1 MSKTRMGKRVASLL
15 LSLVMMLSLL
25 PTTVYATG
33 GTGETS
39 DVIVEETNTSDDNTV
54 GGTTG
59 NPELTG
65 EDEGGGAAN
74 VSEGETATVATI
86 GSATYESLDEAITAV
101 ADGQTIVV
109 NAGEYTL
116 NGSLNYTGKA
126 FTIAAADGADV
137 SFDMSAAVALHG
149 AKITFNNVT
158 FDYKTNGN
166 YIGLQHTD
174 TLVYNN
180 CTINGMVFLYAVNET
195 FNGCTFNQTSAGA
208 YNVWTYGAQNVAFNG
223 CTFNCVGRCVLVY
236 NEGANHKTDL
246 TVTKTSF
253 NASAPVTGK
262 AAIEIDTSL
271 MAGGATITVDEQT
284 TAAGFDN
291 GSNSG
296 NSLWNDKMQTA
307 DTNKNTTVTVAGETV
322 FEPKATASAV
332 ATTKDGREY
341 ATLTEAL
348 AAVTESNPLTSVTE
362 EAWPAATPVYYNG
375 SFYATIGEL
384 LYDAQQ
390 KTGAITPENAPDT
403 AVIYCRPGTTIP
415 TGKASH
421 PSFVTSTTIYGNGA
435 TLSGVTEW
443 DVENYYTLTKD
454 ITINLY
460 SLNGGASVWG
470 TRRSD
475 YAVTVNM
482 VDCKDAH
489 EVLFNYG
496 SGNGRVDVTVK
507 DSTFLKSGGAAHGW
521 PVSINCLGSLL
532 VDGCTFDG
540 VTTGVVVNV
549 KQPSENGKMAVTVK
563 NSTFNNV
570 TGQDSNKGALRVT
583 GQQACDI
590 DLTIEN
596 VAFTGTHA
604 DPEDIT
610 IGNVKS
616 EENLGKVSY
625 NISGTDASMTTHKA
639 GATEAAKET
648 LVSGTT
654 YTGTNAATAAGDGTE
669 ANPYTLEQ
677 LGTMTRQAYIEAQN
691 RLNGIMY
698 VTVGNYAYDTNGVL
712 GNGVRDDTTGQIP
725 DHSKLNAYGENGYL
739 GEKNDGANGK
749 SVVFVG
755 GSITSGV
762 TGYTSIDKI
771 GTSLLLA
778 LPAYTN
784 VTFKGITFNNVMS
797 FNYQLY
803 TSPWSQLGELK
814 FDGCTF
820 NGIIVGAIAAQTL
833 TFNKC
838 VFENYTNTTD
848 ANSSNP
854 TWIRP
859 AYGNWTQGDNEGQGS
874 DFKSLT
880 TINFTDNKVTST
892 RPVKFEYI
900 SQWNITSTVTATG
913 NSFDISRQAGDTTI
927 KNVGLYLGAHTD
939 ANAFNLVAENNTKSA
954 NTAALYTIPEGKTS
968 LPLGSTV
975 KNLAGEPVELTD
987 ALKWKAGDAE
997 TDKIVLE
1004 TVEAVASVGSK
1015 QYGSLQAA
1023 IDAASRNATVT
1034 MLADT
1039 KENVTISKALTLDL
1053 NGFTLNGGTEKGKPA
1068 LTITA
1073 RIVTIKDSSE
1083 AQTGTIMRED
1093 TAENSGVSSHYVIDI
1108 QGNGWVIFKSGT
1120 VKNGSGAGGTKGA
1133 SLVRVG
1139 DDSVK
1144 NYPGLV
1150 INGGTFTQDNFIVIK
1165 VDRGHLTLNGG
1176 TLNSANTYAVE
1187 NWFNATI
1194 KGGTVNGAVS
1204 SWTYSAGSNS
1214 TLTISGGT
1222 VNGDVTSVN
1231 YGDADKVAKVEI
1243 TDGTVNGQLDT
1254 RSYDPNTGELTSIDD
1269 AAKAT
1274 IKVSGGTFS
1283 SAVPAEYCAAGFI
1296 PTANA
1301 DGTYGVQQQQ
1311 QVLAKIGDTAYYTMD
1326 AAFHAVQAGETIV
1339 MQRDYTTGA
1348 EQYSGNKSFAIDL
1361 NGKTWTYT
1369 GTNTNHAAFE
1379 INYPDVTLT
1388 VKNGTVASN
1397 SMVGLIPSAMG
1408 VGGTITYDNAGLVFE
1423 GVTMTAKGHSGIE
1436 TNGNNTNDAVTLKNS
1451 TLNVPDGFGIY
1462 FPSSGT
1468 LTIDNSTINA
1478 KTMGVQVCAGSLSIN
1493 AGSAITVTGDAVP
1506 KTENDGAIQ
1515 DGAAISIVNRTG
1527 YKGLGDVTVTGGKF
1541 TAKAGNK
1548 AIKAYDWANNTE
1560 TEFTAAEKVAVSGGT
1575 FSSAV
1580 PEGLCATG
1588 YIPVA
1593 NGDGTYGVEL
1603 SNYVVVGGIKG
1614 FENTKFASFADAYDA
1629 IKPVLETICEKDALG
1644 QGTPANAAA
1653 FDAVFTDVKDGRAT
1667 LTYTITGNV
1676 TYDET
1681 GYANLLTMGRRSSHY
1696 LTNERHLINFK
1707 FVGAEADR
1715 GATLTVNS
1723 NITLPYEWWGEKI
1736 TTAISFENLTITGS
1750 ASNGLYTYQHYFEGI
1765 DFKVN
1770 NCTLKGIKIY
1780 NCANVGG
1787 SYTITNSTLDGTGAP
1802 AGAYAIH
1809 LQGNETAPLNIT
1821 ISGNQI
1827 SGYDRGINID
1837 QNTAVATISGN
1848 TIGINDVNRSCI
1860 QLTRLASTEVKD
1872 NTLNL
1877 NGGNAFT
1884 LHKNLAAGSKINI
1897 AGNTVDGNG
1906 YLIYDD
1912 TKNAIDLTY
1921 TNNTITGNVDTTK
1934 GVYDGKTHALT
1945 DGVDVVINGVKAA
1958 QIGDVKYETLQAA
1971 IDAANNGETVTLLAD
1986 ATEDVTI
1993 DKNITL
1999 DLGGKTLT
2007 NTGAGKATVTI
2018 AKGATATVQNGSII
2032 GGTSYYNIQNNG
2044 IATFTGV
2051 TATAG
2056 NTGSSMI
2063 DNWGTLT
2070 IESGTYEGGL
2080 NVVKSE
2086 EGSTLTIN
2094 GGKFTRDWAPKYGVT
2109 GTILVYGTTTIK
2121 DGTFI
2126 DKSTSNNARVVVT
2139 GVVEGYTSITYVK
2152 GGSFTRT
2159 GSGNIFHGLGKATSD
2174 NFEVSGGTFNKSI
2187 SDGYCADGFIPTKNA
2202 DGTYGVKE
2210 GKYVAQVGKYNKYE
2224 SLAEAISHSSR
2235 STIKLLA
2242 NVTENV
2248 TIPAGKT
2255 ITLDL
2260 NGFTL
2265 NGGTGTANA
2274 ALYNLGTITIRD
2286 SSAAQTG
2293 TIKRD
2298 DAGIEGE
2305 TSYYVIRNQGTMTIE
2320 SGIVI
2325 NNSGYRKVNSTGS
2338 MVGSSLICNG
2348 DCDEGGTLTIK
2359 GGTFTQNNFIAI
2371 KNGVLG
2377 VLKVTGG
2384 TITSNHSAIQNWFEA
2399 DITGGKITG
2408 QLWTDAWEEGKS
2420 VGKTTIGGDAT
2431 FAGEIVMD
2439 ITGSVAP
2446 TLAINGGNLNVT
2458 RWRITNA
2465 AANAGAKPAVSG
2477 GTFSSAVKEEYCATG
2492 YIPKDNGDGTYGVKE
2507 GVYVAKVD
2515 NVKYETLQAAIN
2527 AAKGNST
2534 VRLLANVT
2542 LTETAVFPAGKTVH
2556 LNLVG
2561 HNITATGTA
2570 LRINGTT
2577 DIQSTGGV
2585 GTIESTGNVAVA
2597 VGNNA
2602 SLTVYSG
2609 TLKGREG
2616 AVITGTST
2624 GAKIEIKKNATLI
2637 ATDNAVIAGNG
2648 SQRDGKPNTILV
2660 RGGTFIG
2667 GIVTDGYIACG
2678 IYAPWNDNVTVSG
2691 GTFNITNGAG
2701 IVARAGTV
2709 KVTGGTFNCTGTAEG
2724 YVGDS
2729 KNKVP
2734 CAALVFDKAAK
2745 YPALTESSQILVSG
2759 GSFSTD
2765 PAVNGATLADGYVAT
2780 QTDGMYKVAK
2790 ADPTA
2795 EINGVKYDTLQAAIN
2810 AAQATKGGATIT
2822 LLKNINTE
2830 SYYMVDGDNPVT
2842 IDLAGYN
2849 ITGSGISGLF
2859 YVTAKG
2865 DLTIKG
2871 KGTVTAV
2878 EDNGAA
2884 MAVWVRS
2891 PIAKVTLEGG
2901 TYTQQITNTA
2911 DPHFDLIYV
2920 ERGNV
2925 YVKGGT
2931 YKGATPDWTLNCY
2944 DEHYQSKEANI
2955 EVTGGTFVGFDP
2967 ANNKAEGEN
2976 TNFVPAGYVSTK
2988 GADGNYTVEEYKPVE
3003 VWTGY
3008 SGAKVASYA
3017 TVAEAAEKL
3026 DGNKWI
3032 VIGKDY
3038 TLTEDFTIGG
3048 ENLDNLYLDV
3058 AEGATL
3064 TVAEGVTLTVAAN
3077 AKRLGVRDGATLVN
3091 KGTIV
3096 VCGSSTSNGF
3106 AMLYG
3111 TFTGNELTVP
3121 EGCFLDNNGKN
3132 FFATA
3137 NENAV
3142 YEITFGDGTVKKTA
3156 DSTNIKGGNVKQIK
3170 LLKDVTNGG
3179 WTLDSSSVGAEVV
3192 LDLNGHTISYN
3203 GANRYYATLNVY
3215 TKVTI
3220 KNGTVKYEGSKRG
3233 AIDLVGQGDLTI
3245 ERDVTIDGGDGFAI
3259 FTSGTSKL
3267 TVNGKVTANGNYA
3280 IAGNGSKDAGGYIDS
3295 CDIIVNG
3302 GAVISAS
3309 KGIAIYHPE
3318 KGTVT
3323 INGGTITGHTGIEM
3337 CAGQLVVNGGS
3348 ITSNG
3353 DNMDATGSQNAIL
3366 DGAAISIINRNYP
3379 GGVPTAVIKGGTF
3392 AANGKD
3398 AQTVK
3403 AYDYTGDKVAEWTAA
3418 GDNVNISGGTFSS
3431 IPTNMGVLCADGYK
3445 TVYDAY
3451 ADMYNVVKQ
3460 DAKITVGKRLSIGN
3474 DLTITYLVSMTDCT
3488 NPWVKFQFYND
3499 DIKGYT
3505 TVEVKNYGTDT
3516 VTGPDGKPM
3525 DVFTFD
3531 FTGINPQRMTD
3542 TLKATVYA
3550 KDANGNVV
3558 EYQVDDYSVAQYCS
3572 NKLAK
3577 LGQNDPLRKL
3587 IGNLVAYGAA
3597 AQVYQNYRT
3606 DNLVSTV
3613 VSGAV
3618 STDYTDRLSSVTQY
3632 TEKVLGTAGVN
3643 IKGKTLVL
3651 SNTFAVRVYFT
3662 VNKGVDI
3669 ANVSFNVTANGKTDT
3684 VNSFEKD
3691 EKLGYYYFDYANL
3704 NATQLDSE
3712 VKFESFVNETGVGDM
3727 VTYSVNTYL
3736 AKKMPNYDKSS
3747 NAYKLMAELFNYG
3760 CACTEYASK

>member
-33 GTGETS
+33 DTGETENA
-39 DVIVEETNTSDDNTV
+39 IAEANTSDDNTV

-65 EDEGGGAAN
+65 EDEGGGAN
-74 VSEGETATVATI
+74 VSEGKTATVATI

-101 ADGQTIVV
+101 ADGETIVV

-166 YIGLQHTD
+166 YIGLQHAD
-174 TLVYNN
+174 TLVYDN
-180 CTINGMVFLYAVNET
+180 CTINGVVFLYAVNET
-195 FNGCTFNQTSAGA
+195 FNSCKFYQDSADA

-223 CTFNCVGRCVLVY
+223 CTFNCVGKAVLVY
-236 NEGANHKTDL
+236 NEGAVDKTDL
-246 TVTKTSF
+246 TVENTEF
-253 NASAPVTGK
+253 NASAPVAGK

-271 MAGGATITVDEQT
+271 MAGGATITVDDKT
-284 TAAGFDN
+284 TATGFAAG
-291 GSNSG
+291 SKSG
-296 NSLWNDKMQTA
+296 NSLWNDKKQTA
-307 DTNKNTTVTVAGETV
+307 DTNKNTTVTVAGEKV

-390 KTGAITPENAPDT
+390 NTGAITPENALDT

-496 SGNGRVDVTVK
+496 SGNGKVIVTVK
-507 DSTFLKSGGAAHGW
+507 DSTFFKSGGAAHGW

-549 KQPSENGKMAVTVK
+549 KQPSENGKMDVTVK

-654 YTGTNAATAAGDGTE
+654 YTGTNAATAVGDGTE
-669 ANPYTLEQ
+669 AKPYTLAQ
-677 LGTMTRQAYIEAQN
+677 LGAMTRKEYIEAQN

-698 VTVGNYAYDTNGVL
+698 VTVGNYAYDINGVL

-762 TGYTSIDKI
+762 TGYTSIDHI

-784 VTFKGITFNNVMS
+784 VTFKDTTFNNVMS

-833 TFNKC
+833 TFNGC
-838 VFENYTNTTD
+838 VFENYTNTT
-848 ANSSNP
+848 APNSSNP

-859 AYGNWTQGDNEGQGS
+859 AYGNWAQGDNEGQGS

-880 TINFTDNKVTST
+880 TINFTGNTVTST

-900 SQWNITSTVTATG
+900 SQWDITSTVTATG
-913 NSFDISRQAGDTTI
+913 NYFDISKQAGDTAI

-939 ANAFNLVAENNTKSA
+939 ANAFKLVAEKNTKSE

-975 KNLAGEPVELTD
+975 TDTKGNEVELAD
-987 ALKWKAGDAE
+987 ALKWKAGDAA
-997 TDKIVLE
+997 TDKIVLKSVPLDTSIDLDTFIKAVVDAGYTYDGE
-1004 TVEAVASVGSK
+1004 GVTVKWSPVSGCYDTRDGHKCTVENAKATGNTPKRVNNGLTQFQLFEGENVNVTVKNVKFVYEPADFTICANSGWKGSFTAEQAPAGQLYFMTTGDVNFEGCTFDKVVLTSFNTTGTTTVKDCQFANVYNNYAIKDIRGANISVTGTTITNCGGGIMVSSTDKVEKVTIWKNTFTNVDVAGTAAEGKVGTRALIQIASSGDYSGTSFNLTTNTATGCGPVLRQLNQTVVDSGK
-1015 QYGSLQAA
+1015 IDTVKSDVDSLVKSGTTGLGTTDSLLEQPVPAGYVE
-1023 IDAASRNATVT
+1023 D
-1034 MLADT
+1034 
-1039 KENVTISKALTLDL
+1039 EQGNVTISNEAGLFWFAKQANAGNNFAGKTVTLANDIALTKAWTPIGIYTDSKTHFKGTFDGQNHTVSGVEVTGDRTKGVGFFGKVYTGTIKNLTVEGTITTTNCDYVGGIVGHGYATISNCTFKGSVGSTNTMQVGGIAGSGGFTIINCSVYGNVTAECWAGGIVGNCQDGGAYTNCYVKGVISAERSYWGGGAAGITPVPLYPSQVISSCYSNTVVKVAGKEVNCPIIAAYNNPLDYNGYTGDLKIYDNSWNKQKNSNDNYPIYAEKDGVGGVLVEGKDVSRDNNLVMLEDDLQYVTDLSKVRIMAGSAVTQAQVDALAAASIGTAKYITLAAAIAAANNGETVKLLKDVTENVEIAKEKNLTLDL
-1053 NGFTLNGGTEKGKPA
+1053 NGKTLSGGTGTAKAA
-1068 LTITA
+1068 LYNLGTITI
-1073 RIVTIKDSSE
+1073 RDTSE
-1083 AQTGTIMRED
+1083 AKTGTIKRDDNGTVGETSYYVIRNWGTMTIESGIVIN
-1093 TAENSGVSSHYVIDI
+1093 NSGYKKT
-1108 QGNGWVIFKSGT
+1108 NP
-1120 VKNGSGAGGTKGA
+1120 NGSMDGSSLICNGDCDGG
-1133 SLVRVG
+1133 S
-1139 DDSVK
+1139 
-1144 NYPGLV
+1144 
-1150 INGGTFTQDNFIVIK
+1150 
-1165 VDRGHLTLNGG
+1165 TL
-1176 TLNSANTYAVE
+1176 
-1187 NWFNATI
+1187 TI
-1194 KGGTVNGAVS
+1194 KGGTFRQDNFIAIKNGALGVLHV
-1204 SWTYSAGSNS
+1204 T
-1214 TLTISGGT
+1214 GGT
-1222 VNGDVTSVN
+1222 ITSNHSAIQNWFKADITGGEIKGQLWTDAYKADESVGETKIG
-1231 YGDADKVAKVEI
+1231 GDAKF
-1243 TDGTVNGQLDT
+1243 
-1254 RSYDPNTGELTSIDD
+1254 TGEIVMDITGSVAPTLAINGGNLNVTNWRITNA
-1269 AAKAT
+1269 AAKAGA
-1274 IKVSGGTFS
+1274 KPAVSGGTFT

-1301 DGTYGVQQQQ
+1301 DGTYGV
-1311 QVLAKIGDTAYYTMD
+1311 
-1326 AAFHAVQAGETIV
+1326 E
-1339 MQRDYTTGA
+1339 
-1348 EQYSGNKSFAIDL
+1348 
-1361 NGKTWTYT
+1361 
-1369 GTNTNHAAFE
+1369 
-1379 INYPDVTLT
+1379 
-1388 VKNGTVASN
+1388 
-1397 SMVGLIPSAMG
+1397 
-1408 VGGTITYDNAGLVFE
+1408 
-1423 GVTMTAKGHSGIE
+1423 
-1436 TNGNNTNDAVTLKNS
+1436 
-1451 TLNVPDGFGIY
+1451 
-1462 FPSSGT
+1462 
-1468 LTIDNSTINA
+1468 
-1478 KTMGVQVCAGSLSIN
+1478 
-1493 AGSAITVTGDAVP
+1493 
-1506 KTENDGAIQ
+1506 
-1515 DGAAISIVNRTG
+1515 
-1527 YKGLGDVTVTGGKF
+1527 LG
-1541 TAKAGNK
+1541 
-1548 AIKAYDWANNTE
+1548 
-1560 TEFTAAEKVAVSGGT
+1560 
-1575 FSSAV
+1575 
-1580 PEGLCATG
+1580 
-1588 YIPVA
+1588 
-1593 NGDGTYGVEL
+1593 
-1603 SNYVVVGGIKG
+1603 NYVVVGGIKG

-1629 IKPVLETICEKDALG
+1629 IKPVLETICANDALG

-1707 FVGAEADR
+1707 FVGAEAER

-1750 ASNGLYTYQHYFEGI
+1750 ASNGLYTYQPYFEGI
-1765 DFKVN
+1765 DFRVN

-1934 GVYDGKTHALT
+1934 GVYGGNTYALT

-1958 QIGDVKYETLQAA
+1958 KIGDVKYETLQAA
-1971 IDAANNGETVTLLAD
+1971 IDAVKANETIYVLGNIDLGTDELSTYD
-1986 ATEDVTI
+1986 VKTTVKNVTI
-1993 DKNITL
+1993 D
-1999 DLGGKTLT
+1999 LGGYTVT
-2007 NTGAGKATVTI
+2007 SAGKYTVYLKVNGWTI
-2018 AKGATATVQNGSII
+2018 QNGTIQNTNASTTYGTLYVGGSSNSTTLKNLTVESKTNGVQFAIASSKNGIKASITVEDGTKISGNYGVYMKGQPKPYGSTRDGQEILNVNGGEITGTTAAIAVFGAAKGNTKA
-2032 GGTSYYNIQNNG
+2032 
-2044 IATFTGV
+2044 GV
-2051 TATAG
+2051 IV
-2056 NTGSSMI
+2056 N
-2063 DNWGTLT
+2063 
-2070 IESGTYEGGL
+2070 
-2080 NVVKSE
+2080 
-2086 EGSTLTIN
+2086 IN
-2094 GGKFTRDWAPKYGVT
+2094 GGKVYSDSYAIAGNGSSVLENTTINISGGKVFSNKDTAIYHPQAGTVTISGGEVYGVT
-2109 GTILVYGTTTIK
+2109 G
-2121 DGTFI
+2121 
-2126 DKSTSNNARVVVT
+2126 
-2139 GVVEGYTSITYVK
+2139 GVQM
-2152 GGSFTRT
+2152 
-2159 GSGNIFHGLGKATSD
+2159 
-2174 NFEVSGGTFNKSI
+2174 
-2187 SDGYCADGFIPTKNA
+2187 CAG
-2202 DGTYGVKE
+2202 
-2210 GKYVAQVGKYNKYE
+2210 
-2224 SLAEAISHSSR
+2224 
-2235 STIKLLA
+2235 
-2242 NVTENV
+2242 
-2248 TIPAGKT
+2248 
-2255 ITLDL
+2255 
-2260 NGFTL
+2260 TL
-2265 NGGTGTANA
+2265 N
-2274 ALYNLGTITIRD
+2274 
-2286 SSAAQTG
+2286 
-2293 TIKRD
+2293 
-2298 DAGIEGE
+2298 
-2305 TSYYVIRNQGTMTIE
+2305 
-2320 SGIVI
+2320 
-2325 NNSGYRKVNSTGS
+2325 
-2338 MVGSSLICNG
+2338 
-2348 DCDEGGTLTIK
+2348 
-2359 GGTFTQNNFIAI
+2359 
-2371 KNGVLG
+2371 
-2377 VLKVTGG
+2377 VTGG
-2384 TITSNHSAIQNWFEA
+2384 TISA
-2399 DITGGKITG
+2399 TGNG
-2408 QLWTDAWEEGKS
+2408 DVS
-2420 VGKTTIGGDAT
+2420 GKTGDGSIPDGAAVSIVNRAYP
-2431 FAGEIVMD
+2431 AG
-2439 ITGSVAP
+2439 AP
-2446 TLAINGGNLNVT
+2446 TMTISGGTFTSAAGVGAVQAYGWKNNSQQT
-2458 RWRITNA
+2458 WDKPNA
-2465 AANAGAKPAVSG
+2465 AVSG

-2527 AAKGNST
+2527 AAKGGST
-2534 VRLLANVT
+2534 VRLLADVT
-2542 LTETAVFPAGKTVH
+2542 LTETAVFPAGKKVD
-2556 LNLVG
+2556 LNLMG

-2577 DIQSTGGV
+2577 DIQSTGGN

-2602 SLTVYSG
+2602 KVTVYSG

-2616 AVITGTST
+2616 AVITGKST
-2624 GAKIEIKKNATLI
+2624 GATIEIRYNATLI

-2660 RGGTFIG
+2660 KGSTFIG
-2667 GIVTDGYIACG
+2667 GIVTKGYIACG

-2830 SYYMVDGDNPVT
+2830 FYYMVNGDNPVT
-2842 IDLAGYN
+2842 IDLASHN

-2871 KGTVTAV
+2871 EGTVTAV

-2884 MAVWVRS
+2884 MVVWVRS

-2976 TNFVPAGYVSTK
+2976 TNFVAAGYVSNMNE
-2988 GADGNYTVEEYKPVE
+2988 DGSYTV
-3003 VWTGY
+3003 
-3008 SGAKVASYA
+3008 
-3017 TVAEAAEKL
+3017 
-3026 DGNKWI
+3026 
-3032 VIGKDY
+3032 
-3038 TLTEDFTIGG
+3038 
-3048 ENLDNLYLDV
+3048 
-3058 AEGATL
+3058 
-3064 TVAEGVTLTVAAN
+3064 
-3077 AKRLGVRDGATLVN
+3077 
-3091 KGTIV
+3091 
-3096 VCGSSTSNGF
+3096 
-3106 AMLYG
+3106 
-3111 TFTGNELTVP
+3111 VP
-3121 EGCFLDNNGKN
+3121 E
-3132 FFATA
+3132 
-3137 NENAV
+3137 
-3142 YEITFGDGTVKKTA
+3142 
-3156 DSTNIKGGNVKQIK
+3156 
-3170 LLKDVTNGG
+3170 
-3179 WTLDSSSVGAEVV
+3179 
-3192 LDLNGHTISYN
+3192 
-3203 GANRYYATLNVY
+3203 
-3215 TKVTI
+3215 
-3220 KNGTVKYEGSKRG
+3220 
-3233 AIDLVGQGDLTI
+3233 
-3245 ERDVTIDGGDGFAI
+3245 
-3259 FTSGTSKL
+3259 
-3267 TVNGKVTANGNYA
+3267 
-3280 IAGNGSKDAGGYIDS
+3280 
-3295 CDIIVNG
+3295 
-3302 GAVISAS
+3302 
-3309 KGIAIYHPE
+3309 
-3318 KGTVT
+3318 
-3323 INGGTITGHTGIEM
+3323 
-3337 CAGQLVVNGGS
+3337 
-3348 ITSNG
+3348 
-3353 DNMDATGSQNAIL
+3353 
-3366 DGAAISIINRNYP
+3366 
-3379 GGVPTAVIKGGTF
+3379 
-3392 AANGKD
+3392 
-3398 AQTVK
+3398 
-3403 AYDYTGDKVAEWTAA
+3403 
-3418 GDNVNISGGTFSS
+3418 
-3431 IPTNMGVLCADGYK
+3431 
-3445 TVYDAY
+3445 
-3451 ADMYNVVKQ
+3451 
-3460 DAKITVGKRLSIGN
+3460 DAKITVNKSLTLGN
-3474 DLTITYLVSMTDCT
+3474 TLTMTYKVLLPEGYTSEKMV
-3488 NPWVKFQFYND
+3488 FEFYND
-3499 DIKGYT
+3499 DIKGYD
-3505 TVEVKNYGTDT
+3505 TVEVLNGNYNNTT
-3516 VTGPDGKPM
+3516 KRYE
-3525 DVFTFD
+3525 FA
-3531 FTGINPQRMTD
+3531 FTGINPQRMND
-3542 TLKATVYA
+3542 TLKAKMYA
-3550 KDANGNVV
+3550 KDANGNEVI
-3558 EYQVDDYSVAQYCS
+3558 YSVDDYSVAMYCNALLS
-3572 NKLAK
+3572 SEANKDGK
-3577 LGQNDPLRKL
+3577 YTKL
-3587 IGNLVAYGAA
+3587 IASLVAYGTAS
-3597 AQVYQNYRT
+3597 QKYMNYRT
-3606 DNLVSTV
+3606 DTLVSSIV
-3613 VSGAV
+3613 DAGAAD
-3618 STDYTDRLSSVTQY
+3618 DYTAQLAAVQTVNNRIPGTGVT
-3632 TEKVLGTAGVN
+3632 
-3643 IKGKTLVL
+3643 IKAKSLVL
-3651 SNTFAVRVYFT
+3651 TNAFAIRVKFVLDSNVSIDDVYFT
-3662 VNKGVDI
+3662 VNSDSTQYKEFKQSTLSDG
-3669 ANVSFNVTANGKTDT
+3669 T
-3684 VNSFEKD
+3684 VC
-3691 EKLGYYYFDYANL
+3691 YYFDYTGL
-3704 NATQLDSE
+3704 NASELDDA
-3712 VKFESFVNETGVGDM
+3712 FTFTAHTGTGTGDALA
-3727 VTYSVNTYL
+3727 YNANTYL
-3736 AKKMPNYDKSS
+3736 NGM
-3747 NAYKLMAELFNYG
+3747 YKVLTDRGDTTSALYEIVTALFNYG
-3760 CACTEYASK
+3760 WTCNHF

>member
-39 DVIVEETNTSDDNTV
+39 GAIVEETNTSDDNTV

-86 GSATYESLDEAITAV
+86 GEAKYETLDEAITAV
-101 ADGQTIVV
+101 ADGETIVV

-126 FTIAAADGADV
+126 FTIAAADGAKV

-180 CTINGMVFLYAVNET
+180 CIINGMVFLYAVNET
-195 FNGCTFNQTSAGA
+195 FNSCTFNQTSAGA

-236 NEGANHKTDL
+236 NEGAIAKTDL
-246 TVTKTSF
+246 TVTDTKF
-253 NASAPVTGK
+253 VASAPVTGK

-271 MAGGATITVDEQT
+271 MAGGATITVDDKT
-284 TAAGFDN
+284 TDTGFAA

-296 NSLWNDKMQTA
+296 KTLWNDKKQTA
-307 DTNKNTTVTVAGETV
+307 DTNKNTTVTVAGEKV
-322 FEPKATASAV
+322 FEPKATVVKPVSV
-332 ATTKDGREY
+332 NGTSYE
-341 ATLTEAL
+341 TLEDAID
-348 AAVTESNPLTSVTE
+348 
-362 EAWPAATPVYYNG
+362 AATPDANG
-375 SFYATIGEL
+375 VVTYEIS
-384 LYDAQQ
+384 
-390 KTGAITPENAPDT
+390 
-403 AVIYCRPGTTIP
+403 
-415 TGKASH
+415 GK
-421 PSFVTSTTIYGNGA
+421 
-435 TLSGVTEW
+435 
-443 DVENYYTLTKD
+443 
-454 ITINLY
+454 
-460 SLNGGASVWG
+460 
-470 TRRSD
+470 
-475 YAVTVNM
+475 
-482 VDCKDAH
+482 
-489 EVLFNYG
+489 
-496 SGNGRVDVTVK
+496 VDVTATGWVQVAKAGLTGLTAVK
-507 DSTFLKSGGAAHGW
+507 FVGTTDDAEICINGGLAILADQNYDINVSFETLALSKLNPTYGSDYGHSTNYFTTWLRNPGAAENT
-521 PVSINCLGSLL
+521 VTYTN
-532 VDGCTFDG
+532 CTFPNG
-540 VTTGVVVNV
+540 VSNNQYGKTVFDNCKFTNNATGLYNLW
-549 KQPSENGKMAVTVK
+549 NYGG
-563 NSTFNNV
+563 STEIK
-570 TGQDSNKGALRVT
+570 SSS
-583 GQQACDI
+583 
-590 DLTIEN
+590 
-596 VAFTGTHA
+596 FTGTRGIKAYSEGVDGGQIEVA
-604 DPEDIT
+604 DTTFNGLGEKAAIVVSKATTVTLNKVDATECTKGLLQKDIDGGSLKTTIEANGTGISGKFDIT
-610 IGNVKS
+610 ATTTADAAKN
-616 EENLGKVSY
+616 EF
-625 NISGTDASMTTHKA
+625 NISAGTFTSEVSNDYCADGFEVKA
-639 GATEAAKET
+639 NAD
-648 LVSGTT
+648 GT
-654 YTGTNAATAAGDGTE
+654 YGVVEAATAVGDGTE
-669 ANPYTLEQ
+669 ANPYTLAQ
-677 LGTMTRQAYIEAQN
+677 LGAMTRSEYVAAQE
-691 RLNGIMY
+691 RLNGTMY
-698 VTVGNYAYDTNGVL
+698 VTVGNYTYDTNGVL
-712 GNGVRDDTTGQIP
+712 GNGVRDDTTGQTP

-784 VTFKGITFNNVMS
+784 VTFKGTTFNNVMS

-859 AYGNWTQGDNEGQGS
+859 AYGNWAQGDNEGQGS

-880 TINFTDNKVTST
+880 TINFTGNTVTST
-892 RPVKFEYI
+892 RPVKFEFI
-900 SQWNITSTVTATG
+900 SQWDITSTVTATG
-913 NSFDISRQAGDTTI
+913 NSFDISKQDGDTTI

-975 KNLAGEPVELTD
+975 KNLAGDPVELTD
-987 ALKWKAGDAE
+987 ALKWKAGDAA
-997 TDKIVLE
+997 TDKIVLK
-1004 TVEAVASVGSK
+1004 TMEAVASVGGK
-1015 QYGSLQAA
+1015 QYSSLQAA
-1023 IDAASRNATVT
+1023 IDAAQAGETVT
-1034 MLADT
+1034 LLKNVT
-1039 KENVTISKALTLDL
+1039 ENVEIAKEKNLTLDL
-1053 NGFTLNGGTEKGKPA
+1053 NGKTLSGGTGTAKAA
-1068 LTITA
+1068 LYNLGTITI
-1073 RIVTIKDSSE
+1073 RDTSE
-1083 AQTGTIMRED
+1083 AKTGTIKRDDNGTVGETSYYVIRNWGTMTIESGIVIN
-1093 TAENSGVSSHYVIDI
+1093 NSGYKKT
-1108 QGNGWVIFKSGT
+1108 NP
-1120 VKNGSGAGGTKGA
+1120 NGSMDGSSLICNGDCDGGSTLTIK
-1133 SLVRVG
+1133 
-1139 DDSVK
+1139 
-1144 NYPGLV
+1144 
-1150 INGGTFTQDNFIVIK
+1150 GGTFTQNNFIAIK
-1165 VDRGHLTLNGG
+1165 NGALGVLHVTGGTITSNHSAIQNWFKADITGGEIKGQLWTDAWKEGESVGETKIGGDAKFTGEIVMDITGSVAPTLAINGG
-1176 TLNSANTYAVE
+1176 NLNVTNWRITNAAANA
-1187 NWFNATI
+1187 
-1194 KGGTVNGAVS
+1194 GAKP
-1204 SWTYSAGSNS
+1204 A
-1214 TLTISGGT
+1214 
-1222 VNGDVTSVN
+1222 
-1231 YGDADKVAKVEI
+1231 
-1243 TDGTVNGQLDT
+1243 
-1254 RSYDPNTGELTSIDD
+1254 
-1269 AAKAT
+1269 
-1274 IKVSGGTFS
+1274 VSGGTFS
-1283 SAVPAEYCAAGFI
+1283 SAVPAEYCAEGFI

-1301 DGTYGVQQQQ
+1301 DGSYGV
-1311 QVLAKIGDTAYYTMD
+1311 K
-1326 AAFHAVQAGETIV
+1326 
-1339 MQRDYTTGA
+1339 
-1348 EQYSGNKSFAIDL
+1348 
-1361 NGKTWTYT
+1361 
-1369 GTNTNHAAFE
+1369 
-1379 INYPDVTLT
+1379 
-1388 VKNGTVASN
+1388 
-1397 SMVGLIPSAMG
+1397 
-1408 VGGTITYDNAGLVFE
+1408 
-1423 GVTMTAKGHSGIE
+1423 
-1436 TNGNNTNDAVTLKNS
+1436 
-1451 TLNVPDGFGIY
+1451 
-1462 FPSSGT
+1462 
-1468 LTIDNSTINA
+1468 
-1478 KTMGVQVCAGSLSIN
+1478 
-1493 AGSAITVTGDAVP
+1493 
-1506 KTENDGAIQ
+1506 
-1515 DGAAISIVNRTG
+1515 
-1527 YKGLGDVTVTGGKF
+1527 
-1541 TAKAGNK
+1541 
-1548 AIKAYDWANNTE
+1548 
-1560 TEFTAAEKVAVSGGT
+1560 
-1575 FSSAV
+1575 
-1580 PEGLCATG
+1580 
-1588 YIPVA
+1588 
-1593 NGDGTYGVEL
+1593 
-1603 SNYVVVGGIKG
+1603 
-1614 FENTKFASFADAYDA
+1614 
-1629 IKPVLETICEKDALG
+1629 
-1644 QGTPANAAA
+1644 
-1653 FDAVFTDVKDGRAT
+1653 
-1667 LTYTITGNV
+1667 
-1676 TYDET
+1676 
-1681 GYANLLTMGRRSSHY
+1681 
-1696 LTNERHLINFK
+1696 
-1707 FVGAEADR
+1707 
-1715 GATLTVNS
+1715 
-1723 NITLPYEWWGEKI
+1723 
-1736 TTAISFENLTITGS
+1736 
-1750 ASNGLYTYQHYFEGI
+1750 
-1765 DFKVN
+1765 
-1770 NCTLKGIKIY
+1770 
-1780 NCANVGG
+1780 
-1787 SYTITNSTLDGTGAP
+1787 
-1802 AGAYAIH
+1802 AGAY
-1809 LQGNETAPLNIT
+1809 
-1821 ISGNQI
+1821 
-1827 SGYDRGINID
+1827 
-1837 QNTAVATISGN
+1837 V
-1848 TIGINDVNRSCI
+1848 
-1860 QLTRLASTEVKD
+1860 
-1872 NTLNL
+1872 
-1877 NGGNAFT
+1877 
-1884 LHKNLAAGSKINI
+1884 
-1897 AGNTVDGNG
+1897 
-1906 YLIYDD
+1906 
-1912 TKNAIDLTY
+1912 
-1921 TNNTITGNVDTTK
+1921 
-1934 GVYDGKTHALT
+1934 
-1945 DGVDVVINGVKAA
+1945 A
-1958 QIGDVKYETLQAA
+1958 QIGDVKYETLKDAINAA
-1971 IDAANNGETVTLLAD
+1971 KDGDIVMLLAD

-2094 GGKFTRDWAPKYGVT
+2094 GGKFTGTYAPSSGYTAV
-2109 GTILVYGTTTIK
+2109 ILVYGNTTITGGEFIQSVTTT
-2121 DGTFI
+2121 G
-2126 DKSTSNNARVVVT
+2126 SWAHPQVVMT
-2139 GVVEGYTSITYVK
+2139 GVVEGYEAFTTVT
-2152 GGSFTRT
+2152 GGTFTNKK
-2159 GSGNIFHGLGKATSD
+2159 SGEGIFRGLGKATSD
-2174 NFEVSGGTFNKSI
+2174 NFEVSGGTFNKSVPD
-2187 SDGYCADGFIPTKNA
+2187 SYFKDGYFAKKTADGYTA
-2202 DGTYGVKE
+2202 DGPYAVRLGTTAGYATLE
-2210 GKYVAQVGKYNKYE
+2210 
-2224 SLAEAISHSSR
+2224 EAFAAAKS
-2235 STIKLLA
+2235 
-2242 NVTENV
+2242 
-2248 TIPAGKT
+2248 GDT
-2255 ITLDL
+2255 ITLLTDCESDRINLETKSITVDL
-2260 NGFTL
+2260 NGKVLTSTAAYGVMFCAKNGHKITVKGDTRGSKLVGTL
-2265 NGGTGTANA
+2265 MVTAETDGRIVINGGTYENNQYCPIYINGAVSSESSTLTVKNA
-2274 ALYNLGTITIRD
+2274 TITALPGDSNQDNGVAVYLAGYSTSTFTRTTITAPVTGLEIR
-2286 SSAAQTG
+2286 
-2293 TIKRD
+2293 
-2298 DAGIEGE
+2298 AG
-2305 TSYYVIRNQGTMTIE
+2305 
-2320 SGIVI
+2320 
-2325 NNSGYRKVNSTGS
+2325 K
-2338 MVGSSLICNG
+2338 L
-2348 DCDEGGTLTIK
+2348 TLTNC
-2359 GGTFTQNNFIAI
+2359 T
-2371 KNGVLG
+2371 
-2377 VLKVTGG
+2377 VTGG
-2384 TITSNHSAIQNWFEA
+2384 SGEVVTNANGNGTTVTNAAVAISQHTTKK
-2399 DITGGKITG
+2399 DIDVTITGGTY
-2408 QLWTDAWEEGKS
+2408 T
-2420 VGKTTIGGDAT
+2420 AT
-2431 FAGEIVMD
+2431 AAVYQTNVQG
-2439 ITGSVAP
+2439 TGSE
-2446 TLAINGGNLNVT
+2446 NVKVSIKSGT
-2458 RWRITNA
+2458 FKGAVSAETN
-2465 AANAGAKPAVSG
+2465 NTVAVSG

-2492 YIPKDNGDGTYGVKE
+2492 YIPKDNGNGTYGVKE

-2527 AAKGNST
+2527 AAKGGST

-2577 DIQSTGGV
+2577 DIQSTGSNGI
-2585 GTIESTGNVAVA
+2585 IESTGNVAVA

-2624 GAKIEIKKNATLI
+2624 GAKIEIRKNATLI

-2648 SQRDGKPNTILV
+2648 SKRDGKPNTILV
-2660 RGGTFIG
+2660 KGGTFIG
-2667 GIVTDGYIACG
+2667 GIVTEGYIACG

-2709 KVTGGTFNCTGTAEG
+2709 TVTGGTFSCTGTAEG

-2734 CAALVFDKAAK
+2734 CAALVFDKAAN

-2765 PAVNGATLADGYVAT
+2765 PAANGATLADGYVAT

-2822 LLKNINTE
+2822 LLKNINTK
-2830 SYYMVDGDNPVT
+2830 SYYTVNGDNPVT

-2988 GADGNYTVEEYKPVE
+2988 GADGNFVVTE
-3003 VWTGY
+3003 V
-3008 SGAKVASYA
+3008 KVAEVNGVAYA
-3017 TVAEAAEKL
+3017 TLSEAIA
-3026 DGNKWI
+3026 
-3032 VIGKDY
+3032 
-3038 TLTEDFTIGG
+3038 
-3048 ENLDNLYLDV
+3048 
-3058 AEGATL
+3058 
-3064 TVAEGVTLTVAAN
+3064 AAN
-3077 AKRLGVRDGATLVN
+3077 A
-3091 KGTIV
+3091 
-3096 VCGSSTSNGF
+3096 
-3106 AMLYG
+3106 
-3111 TFTGNELTVP
+3111 
-3121 EGCFLDNNGKN
+3121 
-3132 FFATA
+3132 
-3137 NENAV
+3137 
-3142 YEITFGDGTVKKTA
+3142 GDTVK
-3156 DSTNIKGGNVKQIK
+3156 
-3170 LLKDVTNGG
+3170 LLRDINTPDISYVISKSLTI
-3179 WTLDSSSVGAEVV
+3179 
-3192 LDLNGHTISYN
+3192 DLNGMTVTGSGYDAVFQIDN
-3203 GANRYYATLNVY
+3203 ADA
-3215 TKVTI
+3215 KVVI
-3220 KNGTVKYEGSKRG
+3220 KNG
-3233 AIDLVGQGDLTI
+3233 
-3245 ERDVTIDGGDGFAI
+3245 
-3259 FTSGTSKL
+3259 
-3267 TVNGKVTANGNYA
+3267 KVVAVEQ
-3280 IAGNGSKDAGGYIDS
+3280 S
-3295 CDIIVNG
+3295 G
-3302 GAVISAS
+3302 GAGKYTMAIWAS
-3309 KGIAIYHPE
+3309 EAGCEVTLEGLDVSQKITHTDDPQMDMIYAS
-3318 KGTVT
+3318 
-3323 INGGTITGHTGIEM
+3323 GGTITINSGNFVSGTPAWTLN
-3337 CAGQLVVNGGS
+3337 CNDASYKNG
-3348 ITSNG
+3348 TAN
-3353 DNMDATGSQNAIL
+3353 
-3366 DGAAISIINRNYP
+3366 II
-3379 GGVPTAVIKGGTF
+3379 VKGGTF
-3392 AANGKD
+3392 ANFDPANN
-3398 AQTVK
+3398 K
-3403 AYDYTGDKVAEWTAA
+3403 AEGEGTNFVAA
-3418 GDNVNISGGTFSS
+3418 GYVSRMDE
-3431 IPTNMGVLCADGYK
+3431 DGSY
-3445 TVYDAY
+3445 TV
-3451 ADMYNVVKQ
+3451 VPE

-3474 DLTITYLVSMTDCT
+3474 DLTITYLVNLTDCT

-3505 TVEVKNYGTDT
+3505 TVEVKNYGTAT
-3516 VTGPDGKPM
+3516 VEGPDGRPVE
-3525 DVFTFD
+3525 VFTFD
-3531 FTGINPQRMTD
+3531 FTGVNPQRMTD

-3550 KDANGNVV
+3550 EDASGNVV
-3558 EYQVDDYSVAQYCS
+3558 EYQVADYSVAQYCS

-3577 LGQNDPLRKL
+3577 LGQDDSLRKL

-3632 TEKVLGTAGVN
+3632 TGKVTGAAGVT

-3662 VNKGVDI
+3662 VNEGVDI

>member
-33 GTGETS
+33 GTGETNGAN
-39 DVIVEETNTSDDNTV
+39 VEATNTFDE
-54 GGTTG
+54 GGTTSD
-59 NPELTG
+59 PEATS
-65 EDEGGGAAN
+65 EDEGGGAN

-86 GSATYESLDEAITAV
+86 GSATYETLDAAIAAV
-101 ADGQTIVV
+101 ADGETIVV
-109 NAGEYTL
+109 NAGEYKL
-116 NGSLNYTGKA
+116 NGSLSYAGKA
-126 FTIAAADGADV
+126 FTIEAAEGAKV

-166 YIGLQHTD
+166 YIGLQHAD
-174 TLVYNN
+174 TLVYND

-195 FNGCTFNQTSAGA
+195 FNSCTFEQTSAGA

-236 NEGANHKTDL
+236 NEGAIDKTDL
-246 TVTKTSF
+246 TVENTKF
-253 NASAPVTGK
+253 NASAPAEGK

-271 MAGGATITVDEQT
+271 MEGGATITVDNT
-284 TAAGFDN
+284 TATGFAN

-296 NSLWNDKMQTA
+296 NALWNDKKQTA

-322 FEPKATASAV
+322 FAPKATVVKPVSV
-332 ATTKDGREY
+332 NGTSYE
-341 ATLTEAL
+341 TLEDAID
-348 AAVTESNPLTSVTE
+348 
-362 EAWPAATPVYYNG
+362 AATPDANG
-375 SFYATIGEL
+375 V
-384 LYDAQQ
+384 
-390 KTGAITPENAPDT
+390 ITYE
-403 AVIYCRPGTTIP
+403 IS
-415 TGKASH
+415 GK
-421 PSFVTSTTIYGNGA
+421 
-435 TLSGVTEW
+435 
-443 DVENYYTLTKD
+443 
-454 ITINLY
+454 
-460 SLNGGASVWG
+460 
-470 TRRSD
+470 
-475 YAVTVNM
+475 
-482 VDCKDAH
+482 
-489 EVLFNYG
+489 
-496 SGNGRVDVTVK
+496 VDVTATGWVQVAKAGLTGLTAVK
-507 DSTFLKSGGAAHGW
+507 FVGTTDDAAIYVTKEDAVLADQVYGNVDVSFSG
-521 PVSINCLGSLL
+521 LTL
-532 VDGCTFDG
+532 VKENPTYLNDYAEFTQYFAMEIRAT
-540 VTTGVVVNV
+540 VKTGVVTYTDCKFPEGVINNTYGKTVFTGCEFSNDDSRYNLWV
-549 KQPSENGKMAVTVK
+549 KEGEVELNNG
-563 NSTFNNV
+563 
-570 TGQDSNKGALRVT
+570 
-583 GQQACDI
+583 
-590 DLTIEN
+590 
-596 VAFTGTHA
+596 AFTGTRGVKLYNTGNA
-604 DPEDIT
+604 KATIT
-610 IGNVKS
+610 IKDTTFDGLTGKAAIVVSQPAPADVTLKNVTARNCTVGLIQKDTATDATIIKANGES
-616 EENLGKVSY
+616 
-625 NISGTDASMTTHKA
+625 ISGTFNITNAGNAKNEFNISAGTFTSEVSNDYCADGFEVKA
-639 GATEAAKET
+639 NAD
-648 LVSGTT
+648 GT
-654 YTGTNAATAAGDGTE
+654 YGVVEAATAAGDGTE

-677 LGTMTRQAYIEAQN
+677 LGAMTRSEYVAAQE
-691 RLNGIMY
+691 RLNGTMY
-698 VTVGNYAYDTNGVL
+698 VTVGNYAYGTNGVL
-712 GNGVRDDTTGQIP
+712 GNGVRNDTPGQTP

-762 TGYTSIDKI
+762 TGYTSIDEI

-784 VTFKGITFNNVMS
+784 VTFKGTTFKNVMS

-820 NGIIVGAIAAQTL
+820 NGIIVGAIAAQKL

-838 VFENYTNTTD
+838 VFENYTNTT
-848 ANSSNP
+848 APNSSNP

-859 AYGNWTQGDNEGQGS
+859 AYGNWAQSDNEGQGS
-874 DFKSLT
+874 DFRSLT
-880 TINFTDNKVTST
+880 TINFTNNTVTST

-900 SQWNITSTVTATG
+900 SQWDITSTVTATG
-913 NSFDISRQAGDTTI
+913 NYFDISSQAGDTAI

-939 ANAFNLVAENNTKSA
+939 ANAFNLVAENNTKST

-975 KNLAGEPVELTD
+975 TDIAGKPVELTD
-987 ALKWKAGDAE
+987 ALKWKAGDAA
-997 TDKIVLE
+997 TDKIVLK
-1004 TVEAVASVGSK
+1004 TVKAVASVGGK
-1015 QYGSLQAA
+1015 QYSSLQAA
-1023 IDAASRNATVT
+1023 IDAAGKNATVT

-1165 VDRGHLTLNGG
+1165 VDRGHLTLNSG

-1348 EQYSGNKSFAIDL
+1348 EQYSGNKSFTIDL

-1379 INYPDVTLT
+1379 INHPNVTLT
-1388 VKNGTVASN
+1388 VTNGTVASN

-1560 TEFTAAEKVAVSGGT
+1560 TEFTANKTVAVSGGT

-1580 PEGLCATG
+1580 PEGLCKDG

-1593 NGDGTYGVEL
+1593 NDNGTYGVEL
-1603 SNYVVVGGIKG
+1603 GNYVVVGGIKG
-1614 FENTKFASFADAYDA
+1614 FENTKFASFADAYNA
-1629 IKPVLETICEKDALG
+1629 IKPVLEKICANDALG
-1644 QGTPANAAA
+1644 QGTPADAAA

-1765 DFKVN
+1765 DFTVN

-1921 TNNTITGNVDTTK
+1921 TSNTITGNVDTTK
-1934 GVYDGKTHALT
+1934 GVYGGNTYALT

-1958 QIGDVKYETLQAA
+1958 KIGDVKYETLQAA
-1971 IDAANNGETVTLLAD
+1971 IDAVKANETIYVLGNIDLGTDELSTYD
-1986 ATEDVTI
+1986 VKTTVKNVTI
-1993 DKNITL
+1993 D
-1999 DLGGKTLT
+1999 LGGYTVT
-2007 NTGAGKATVTI
+2007 SAGKYTVYLKVNGWTI
-2018 AKGATATVQNGSII
+2018 QNGTIQNTNASTTYGTLYVGGSSNSTTLKNLTVESKTNGVQFAIASSKNGIKASITVEDGTKISGNYGVYMKGQPKPYGRTRDGQEILNVNGGEITGTTAAIAVFGAAKGNTKA
-2032 GGTSYYNIQNNG
+2032 
-2044 IATFTGV
+2044 GV
-2051 TATAG
+2051 IV
-2056 NTGSSMI
+2056 N
-2063 DNWGTLT
+2063 
-2070 IESGTYEGGL
+2070 
-2080 NVVKSE
+2080 
-2086 EGSTLTIN
+2086 IN
-2094 GGKFTRDWAPKYGVT
+2094 GGKVYSDSYAIAGNGSSVLENTTINISGGKVFSNKDTAIYHPQAGTVTISGGEVYGVT
-2109 GTILVYGTTTIK
+2109 G
-2121 DGTFI
+2121 
-2126 DKSTSNNARVVVT
+2126 
-2139 GVVEGYTSITYVK
+2139 GVQM
-2152 GGSFTRT
+2152 
-2159 GSGNIFHGLGKATSD
+2159 
-2174 NFEVSGGTFNKSI
+2174 
-2187 SDGYCADGFIPTKNA
+2187 CAG
-2202 DGTYGVKE
+2202 
-2210 GKYVAQVGKYNKYE
+2210 
-2224 SLAEAISHSSR
+2224 
-2235 STIKLLA
+2235 
-2242 NVTENV
+2242 
-2248 TIPAGKT
+2248 
-2255 ITLDL
+2255 
-2260 NGFTL
+2260 TL
-2265 NGGTGTANA
+2265 N
-2274 ALYNLGTITIRD
+2274 
-2286 SSAAQTG
+2286 
-2293 TIKRD
+2293 
-2298 DAGIEGE
+2298 
-2305 TSYYVIRNQGTMTIE
+2305 
-2320 SGIVI
+2320 
-2325 NNSGYRKVNSTGS
+2325 
-2338 MVGSSLICNG
+2338 
-2348 DCDEGGTLTIK
+2348 
-2359 GGTFTQNNFIAI
+2359 
-2371 KNGVLG
+2371 
-2377 VLKVTGG
+2377 VTGG
-2384 TITSNHSAIQNWFEA
+2384 TISA
-2399 DITGGKITG
+2399 TGNG
-2408 QLWTDAWEEGKS
+2408 DVS
-2420 VGKTTIGGDAT
+2420 GKTGDGSIPDGAAVSIVNRAYP
-2431 FAGEIVMD
+2431 AG
-2439 ITGSVAP
+2439 AP
-2446 TLAINGGNLNVT
+2446 TMTISGGTFTSAAGVGAVQAYGWKNDSQQT
-2458 RWRITNA
+2458 WDKPNA
-2465 AANAGAKPAVSG
+2465 SVSG

-2515 NVKYETLQAAIN
+2515 NVKYETLQAAID
-2527 AAKGNST
+2527 AARGGST
-2534 VRLLANVT
+2534 VRLLEDVT

-2577 DIQSTGGV
+2577 DIQDTNKTGI
-2585 GTIESTGNVAVA
+2585 IESTGNVAVA

-2648 SQRDGKPNTILV
+2648 SKRDGKPNTILV

-2667 GIVTDGYIACG
+2667 GIVTEGYIACG

-2734 CAALVFDKAAK
+2734 CAALVFDKAAN

-2765 PAVNGATLADGYVAT
+2765 PAANGAKLADGYVAT
-2780 QTDGMYKVAK
+2780 PNADGVYKVAK
-2790 ADPTA
+2790 ANPVAAIGD
-2795 EINGVKYDTLQAAIN
+2795 VKYDTLQAAIT
-2810 AAQATKGGATIT
+2810 AAQDTKDGATIT
-2822 LLKNINTE
+2822 LLTDINTS
-2830 SYYMVDGDNPVT
+2830 SYYEVKGENPVT
-2842 IDLAGYN
+2842 IDLAGHN

-2859 YVTAKG
+2859 YVTVKG

-2871 KGTVTAV
+2871 EGTVTAV
-2878 EDNGAA
+2878 EDNKAA

-2891 PIAKVTLEGG
+2891 SFAKVTLEGG
-2901 TYTQQITNTA
+2901 TYTQQISNTT

-2931 YKGATPDWTLNCY
+2931 YKGVTPDWTLNCK
-2944 DEHYQSKEANI
+2944 DEYYQSKEANI

-2976 TNFVPAGYVSTK
+2976 TNFVPAGYVSTM

-3474 DLTITYLVSMTDCT
+3474 DLTITYLVSLTDCT

-3577 LGQNDPLRKL
+3577 LGQDDSLRKL

-3632 TEKVLGTAGVN
+3632 TGKVTGAAGVT

-3662 VNKGVDI
+3662 VNEGVDI

>member
-25 PTTVYATG
+25 PTTVYATEDTVG

-65 EDEGGGAAN
+65 EDEGGGAN
-74 VSEGETATVATI
+74 VSEGKTATVATI

-101 ADGQTIVV
+101 ADGETIVV

-166 YIGLQHTD
+166 YIGLQHAD
-174 TLVYNN
+174 TLVYDN
-180 CTINGMVFLYAVNET
+180 CTINGMVFLYAGNET
-195 FNGCTFNQTSAGA
+195 FNSCTFKQESADA

-223 CTFNCVGRCVLVY
+223 CTFNCVGKAVLVY
-236 NEGANHKTDL
+236 NEGAIAKTDL
-246 TVTKTSF
+246 TVTDTKF
-253 NASAPVTGK
+253 VASAPVTGK

-271 MAGGATITVDEQT
+271 MAGGATITVDDKT
-284 TAAGFDN
+284 TDTGFAT

-296 NSLWNDKMQTA
+296 KTLWNDKKQTA
-307 DTNKNTTVTVAGETV
+307 DTNKNTTVTVAGEKV
-322 FEPKATASAV
+322 FEPKATVVKPVSVNGTSYETLEDAIDAATPDANGVVTYEISGKVDVTATGWVQVAKSGLTGLTAV
-332 ATTKDGREY
+332 KFVGTTDDAKICINGGLAILADQNY
-341 ATLTEAL
+341 DIDVSFEAL
-348 AAVTESNPLTSVTE
+348 ALSKLNPTYGGDYGHSTNYFTTWLRNSGAAENTVTYTNCTFPNGVSNNQ
-362 EAWPAATPVYYNG
+362 YG
-375 SFYATIGEL
+375 
-384 LYDAQQ
+384 
-390 KTGAITPENAPDT
+390 KTVFDNCKFT
-403 AVIYCRPGTTIP
+403 
-415 TGKASH
+415 
-421 PSFVTSTTIYGNGA
+421 NGA
-435 TLSGVTEW
+435 TGL
-443 DVENYYTLTKD
+443 Y
-454 ITINLY
+454 NL
-460 SLNGGASVWG
+460 W
-470 TRRSD
+470 
-475 YAVTVNM
+475 
-482 VDCKDAH
+482 
-489 EVLFNYG
+489 NYG
-496 SGNGRVDVTVK
+496 G
-507 DSTFLKSGGAAHGW
+507 STE
-521 PVSINCLGSLL
+521 I
-532 VDGCTFDG
+532 
-540 VTTGVVVNV
+540 
-549 KQPSENGKMAVTVK
+549 K
-563 NSTFNNV
+563 NS
-570 TGQDSNKGALRVT
+570 S
-583 GQQACDI
+583 
-590 DLTIEN
+590 
-596 VAFTGTHA
+596 FTGTRGIKAYSEGVDGGQIEVA
-604 DPEDIT
+604 DTTFNGLGEKAAIVVSKATTVTLNKVDATECTKGLLQKDIDGGSLKTTIEANGTGISGKFDIT
-610 IGNVKS
+610 ATTTADAAKN
-616 EENLGKVSY
+616 EF
-625 NISGTDASMTTHKA
+625 NISAGTFTSEVSNDYCADGFEVKA
-639 GATEAAKET
+639 NDN
-648 LVSGTT
+648 GT
-654 YTGTNAATAAGDGTE
+654 YGVVEAATADGDGTE

-691 RLNGIMY
+691 RLNGTMY

-900 SQWNITSTVTATG
+900 SQWDITSTVTATG
-913 NSFDISRQAGDTTI
+913 NSFDISKQAGDTAI

-975 KNLAGEPVELTD
+975 KDTKGNEVELAD
-987 ALKWKAGDAE
+987 ALKWKAGDA
-997 TDKIVLE
+997 TADKIVLK

-1023 IDAASRNATVT
+1023 IDAATAGQTVT
-1034 MLADT
+1034 LLTNLDLSAT
-1039 KENVTISKALTLDL
+1039 GLTIAKDKAVTLDL
-1053 NGFTLNGGTEKGKPA
+1053 NGKTLKLANTNSGNIKVLGELTLQDSTDTAKNGTGTGKVWTETPYISGKQDKVLVAAIDGGTFIMESGLIDA
-1068 LTITA
+1068 A
-1073 RIVTIKDSSE
+1073 SSI
-1083 AQTGTIMRED
+1083 ADNANNGQF
-1093 TAENSGVSSHYVIDI
+1093 AVSVQNENADATVI
-1108 QGNGWVIFKSGT
+1108 
-1120 VKNGSGAGGTKGA
+1120 
-1133 SLVRVG
+1133 
-1139 DDSVK
+1139 
-1144 NYPGLV
+1144 
-1150 INGGTFTQDNFIVIK
+1150 INGGCIK
-1165 VDRGHLTLNGG
+1165 AGWYAIAGNGG
-1176 TLNSANTYAVE
+1176 DTTYNGNITVNGGILESTADYAIYHPHSGTTTINGGVVFGAAGGVSLNRGKLIVNNGIITSKGTGTTGDWGDGTGNQNAAAINVNAQYGLASVE
-1187 NWFNATI
+1187 I
-1194 KGGTVNGAVS
+1194 KGGKIAAEKDAILLTNGKD
-1204 SWTYSAGSNS
+1204 G
-1214 TLTISGGT
+1214 TIS
-1222 VNGDVTSVN
+1222 
-1231 YGDADKVAKVEI
+1231 
-1243 TDGTVNGQLDT
+1243 
-1254 RSYDPNTGELTSIDD
+1254 
-1269 AAKAT
+1269 
-1274 IKVSGGTFS
+1274 VSGGTFS
-1283 SAVPAEYCAAGFI
+1283 SEVPAEYCAAGYT
-1296 PTANA
+1296 PVKNA
-1301 DGTYGVQQQQ
+1301 DGTYGV
-1311 QVLAKIGDTAYYTMD
+1311 
-1326 AAFHAVQAGETIV
+1326 E
-1339 MQRDYTTGA
+1339 
-1348 EQYSGNKSFAIDL
+1348 
-1361 NGKTWTYT
+1361 
-1369 GTNTNHAAFE
+1369 
-1379 INYPDVTLT
+1379 
-1388 VKNGTVASN
+1388 
-1397 SMVGLIPSAMG
+1397 
-1408 VGGTITYDNAGLVFE
+1408 
-1423 GVTMTAKGHSGIE
+1423 
-1436 TNGNNTNDAVTLKNS
+1436 
-1451 TLNVPDGFGIY
+1451 
-1462 FPSSGT
+1462 
-1468 LTIDNSTINA
+1468 
-1478 KTMGVQVCAGSLSIN
+1478 
-1493 AGSAITVTGDAVP
+1493 
-1506 KTENDGAIQ
+1506 
-1515 DGAAISIVNRTG
+1515 
-1527 YKGLGDVTVTGGKF
+1527 LG
-1541 TAKAGNK
+1541 
-1548 AIKAYDWANNTE
+1548 
-1560 TEFTAAEKVAVSGGT
+1560 
-1575 FSSAV
+1575 
-1580 PEGLCATG
+1580 
-1588 YIPVA
+1588 
-1593 NGDGTYGVEL
+1593 
-1603 SNYVVVGGIKG
+1603 NYVVVGGIKG

-1629 IKPVLETICEKDALG
+1629 IKPVLEKICANDALG
-1644 QGTPANAAA
+1644 QGTPANADA

-1750 ASNGLYTYQHYFEGI
+1750 ASNGLYTYQPYFEGI
-1765 DFKVN
+1765 DFTVN

-1897 AGNTVDGNG
+1897 AGNTIDGNG

-1921 TNNTITGNVDTTK
+1921 TDNTVASTVDTTK
-1934 GVYDGKTHALT
+1934 GVYGGNTYALT

-1958 QIGDVKYETLQAA
+1958 QIGDVKYETLKDAINAA
-1971 IDAANNGETVTLLAD
+1971 KDGDIVTLLANVN
-1986 ATEDVTI
+1986 EDVTI
-1993 DKNITL
+1993 NKNITL

-2007 NTGAGKATVTI
+2007 NTNSGKATVTI
-2018 AKGATATVQNGSII
+2018 AKGATATVQSGSIS

-2070 IESGTYEGGL
+2070 IESGDYEGGL

-2274 ALYNLGTITIRD
+2274 ALYNLGTITIQD
-2286 SSAAQTG
+2286 TSAAKTG

-2298 DAGIEGE
+2298 DNGTVGE

-2325 NNSGYRKVNSTGS
+2325 NNSGYRKANSTGS

-2371 KNGVLG
+2371 KNGALG
-2377 VLKVTGG
+2377 VLHVTGG
-2384 TITSNHSAIQNWFEA
+2384 TITSNHSAIQNWFKA
-2399 DITGGKITG
+2399 DITGGEIKG
-2408 QLWTDAWEEGKS
+2408 QLWTDAWKEGES
-2420 VGKTTIGGDAT
+2420 VGETKIGGDAKFT
-2431 FAGEIVMD
+2431 GEIVMD

-2458 RWRITNA
+2458 KWRITNA

-2492 YIPKDNGDGTYGVKE
+2492 YIPTANADGTYGVKE

-2515 NVKYETLQAAIN
+2515 NVKYETLQAAID
-2527 AAKGNST
+2527 AAKGGST

-2597 VGNNA
+2597 VGDNA

-2624 GAKIEIKKNATLI
+2624 GAKIEIRKNATLI

-2648 SQRDGKPNTILV
+2648 SKRDGKPNTILV
-2660 RGGTFIG
+2660 KGGTFVG

-2765 PAVNGATLADGYVAT
+2765 PAVNGATLAAGYVANK
-2780 QTDGMYKVAK
+2780 DESGMYKVAK
-2790 ADPTA
+2790 ANPVAAIGD
-2795 EINGVKYDTLQAAIN
+2795 VKYDTLQAAIT
-2810 AAQATKGGATIT
+2810 AAQDTKDGATIT
-2822 LLKNINTE
+2822 LLTDINTS
-2830 SYYMVDGDNPVT
+2830 SYYEVKGENPVI
-2842 IDLAGYN
+2842 IDLAGHN

-2859 YVTAKG
+2859 YVTVKG

-2871 KGTVTAV
+2871 EGTVTAV
-2878 EDNGAA
+2878 EDNKAA

-2891 PIAKVTLEGG
+2891 SFAKVTLEGG

-2931 YKGATPDWTLNCY
+2931 YKGATPDWTLNCK
-2944 DEHYQSKEANI
+2944 DEYYQSKEGNI

-2967 ANNKAEGEN
+2967 ANNKAEGEG
-2976 TNFVPAGYVSTK
+2976 TNFVAAGYVSTK
-2988 GADGNYTVEEYKPVE
+2988 GADGNFVVTE
-3003 VWTGY
+3003 V
-3008 SGAKVASYA
+3008 KVAEVNGVAYA
-3017 TVAEAAEKL
+3017 TLSEAIAAAKDGDTVKL
-3026 DGNKWI
+3026 IANFSTD
-3032 VIGKDY
+3032 
-3038 TLTEDFTIGG
+3038 
-3048 ENLDNLYLDV
+3048 
-3058 AEGATL
+3058 ATK
-3064 TVAEGVTLTVAAN
+3064 TTATD
-3077 AKRLGVRDGATLVN
+3077 RLIVN
-3091 KGTIV
+3091 K
-3096 VCGSSTSNGF
+3096 S
-3106 AMLYG
+3106 
-3111 TFTGNELTVP
+3111 
-3121 EGCFLDNNGKN
+3121 
-3132 FFATA
+3132 
-3137 NENAV
+3137 
-3142 YEITFGDGTVKKTA
+3142 IT
-3156 DSTNIKGGNVKQIK
+3156 
-3170 LLKDVTNGG
+3170 
-3179 WTLDSSSVGAEVV
+3179 
-3192 LDLNGHTISYN
+3192 LDLNGYTMTIPGELESSSNWAAFY
-3203 GANRYYATLNVY
+3203 
-3215 TKVTI
+3215 
-3220 KNGTVKYEGSKRG
+3220 
-3233 AIDLVGQGDLTI
+3233 
-3245 ERDVTIDGGDGFAI
+3245 
-3259 FTSGTSKL
+3259 
-3267 TVNGKVTANGNYA
+3267 
-3280 IAGNGSKDAGGYIDS
+3280 
-3295 CDIIVNG
+3295 
-3302 GAVISAS
+3302 
-3309 KGIAIYHPE
+3309 
-3318 KGTVT
+3318 
-3323 INGGTITGHTGIEM
+3323 INGGTLTVKDSTKSTGAIIGADKTEENPKYRGGVYLFHLTGGNLVIENGTFY
-3337 CAGQLVVNGGS
+3337 AGGTVVNLETGTATVNGGKFS
-3348 ITSNG
+3348 VYPDVDTKDSRYLLNCIDKNYGDGTAHITV
-3353 DNMDATGSQNAIL
+3353 T
-3366 DGAAISIINRNYP
+3366 
-3379 GGVPTAVIKGGTF
+3379 GGTF
-3392 AANGKD
+3392 VGFDPANNM
-3398 AQTVK
+3398 
-3403 AYDYTGDKVAEWTAA
+3403 AEGENTNFVAA
-3418 GDNVNISGGTFSS
+3418 GYVSRMDE
-3431 IPTNMGVLCADGYK
+3431 DGSY
-3445 TVYDAY
+3445 TV
-3451 ADMYNVVKQ
+3451 VPE

-3474 DLTITYLVSMTDCT
+3474 DLTITYLVSLTDCT

-3662 VNKGVDI
+3662 VNEGVDI

>member
-39 DVIVEETNTSDDNTV
+39 GAIVEETNTSDDNTV

-86 GSATYESLDEAITAV
+86 GSATYETLDEAIAAV
-101 ADGQTIVV
+101 ADGETIVV

-116 NGSLNYTGKA
+116 NGNLNYTGKA
-126 FTIAAADGADV
+126 FTIAAAEGAKV

-236 NEGANHKTDL
+236 NEGAIDKTDL
-246 TVTKTSF
+246 TVENTEF
-253 NASAPVTGK
+253 NASAPAEGK

-271 MAGGATITVDEQT
+271 MENGGATITVDEQT
-284 TAAGFDN
+284 KAEGFAA

-307 DTNKNTTVTVAGETV
+307 DTNKNTTVTVAGEKV

-332 ATTKDGREY
+332 AQ
-341 ATLTEAL
+341 
-348 AAVTESNPLTSVTE
+348 
-362 EAWPAATPVYYNG
+362 
-375 SFYATIGEL
+375 IGE
-384 LYDAQQ
+384 
-390 KTGAITPENAPDT
+390 
-403 AVIYCRPGTTIP
+403 
-415 TGKASH
+415 
-421 PSFVTSTTIYGNGA
+421 
-435 TLSGVTEW
+435 
-443 DVENYYTLTKD
+443 
-454 ITINLY
+454 
-460 SLNGGASVWG
+460 
-470 TRRSD
+470 
-475 YAVTVNM
+475 
-482 VDCKDAH
+482 
-489 EVLFNYG
+489 
-496 SGNGRVDVTVK
+496 
-507 DSTFLKSGGAAHGW
+507 
-521 PVSINCLGSLL
+521 
-532 VDGCTFDG
+532 
-540 VTTGVVVNV
+540 
-549 KQPSENGKMAVTVK
+549 
-563 NSTFNNV
+563 
-570 TGQDSNKGALRVT
+570 
-583 GQQACDI
+583 
-590 DLTIEN
+590 
-596 VAFTGTHA
+596 
-604 DPEDIT
+604 
-610 IGNVKS
+610 
-616 EENLGKVSY
+616 
-625 NISGTDASMTTHKA
+625 
-639 GATEAAKET
+639 
-648 LVSGTT
+648 TT
-654 YTGTNAATAAGDGTE
+654 Y
-669 ANPYTLEQ
+669 
-677 LGTMTRQAYIEAQN
+677 
-691 RLNGIMY
+691 
-698 VTVGNYAYDTNGVL
+698 
-712 GNGVRDDTTGQIP
+712 
-725 DHSKLNAYGENGYL
+725 
-739 GEKNDGANGK
+739 
-749 SVVFVG
+749 
-755 GSITSGV
+755 
-762 TGYTSIDKI
+762 
-771 GTSLLLA
+771 
-778 LPAYTN
+778 
-784 VTFKGITFNNVMS
+784 
-797 FNYQLY
+797 
-803 TSPWSQLGELK
+803 
-814 FDGCTF
+814 
-820 NGIIVGAIAAQTL
+820 
-833 TFNKC
+833 
-838 VFENYTNTTD
+838 
-848 ANSSNP
+848 
-854 TWIRP
+854 
-859 AYGNWTQGDNEGQGS
+859 
-874 DFKSLT
+874 
-880 TINFTDNKVTST
+880 
-892 RPVKFEYI
+892 
-900 SQWNITSTVTATG
+900 
-913 NSFDISRQAGDTTI
+913 
-927 KNVGLYLGAHTD
+927 
-939 ANAFNLVAENNTKSA
+939 
-954 NTAALYTIPEGKTS
+954 
-968 LPLGSTV
+968 
-975 KNLAGEPVELTD
+975 
-987 ALKWKAGDAE
+987 E
-997 TDKIVLE
+997 T
-1004 TVEAVASVGSK
+1004 
-1015 QYGSLQAA
+1015 LQAA
-1023 IDAASRNATVT
+1023 FAAANNGETVT
-1034 MLADT
+1034 LLTNLDLSAT
-1039 KENVTISKALTLDL
+1039 GLTIAKDKAVTLDL
-1053 NGFTLNGGTEKGKPA
+1053 NGKTLKVANTNSGNIKVVGKLTLEDSTDTDKNGTGTGKVWTETPYVYNSQDKVLVAAIDGGTFIMESGLIDA
-1068 LTITA
+1068 ASFTA
-1073 RIVTIKDSSE
+1073 DNTNEGQFAVSV
-1083 AQTGTIMRED
+1083 QN
-1093 TAENSGVSSHYVIDI
+1093 ENADATVI
-1108 QGNGWVIFKSGT
+1108 
-1120 VKNGSGAGGTKGA
+1120 
-1133 SLVRVG
+1133 
-1139 DDSVK
+1139 
-1144 NYPGLV
+1144 
-1150 INGGTFTQDNFIVIK
+1150 INGGCIKAGWYAIAGNGQDTK
-1165 VDRGHLTLNGG
+1165 YNG
-1176 TLNSANTYAVE
+1176 N
-1187 NWFNATI
+1187 I
-1194 KGGTVNGAVS
+1194 TVNGGILESTADYAIYHPHSGTTTINGGVVFGAAGGVS
-1204 SWTYSAGSNS
+1204 LNRGKLIVNNGIITSKGTGTTGDWGDGTGNQNAAAINVNAQYGLASVEIKGSKITAEKDAILLTNGKDG
-1214 TLTISGGT
+1214 TIS
-1222 VNGDVTSVN
+1222 
-1231 YGDADKVAKVEI
+1231 
-1243 TDGTVNGQLDT
+1243 
-1254 RSYDPNTGELTSIDD
+1254 
-1269 AAKAT
+1269 
-1274 IKVSGGTFS
+1274 VSGGTFS

-1361 NGKTWTYT
+1361 NDKTWTYT

-1462 FPSSGT
+1462 FPSSGK

-1493 AGSAITVTGDAVP
+1493 AGSAITVIGDAVP

-1548 AIKAYDWANNTE
+1548 AIKAYDWANKTE

-1575 FSSAV
+1575 FSSEV
-1580 PEGLCATG
+1580 PAEYCAEGF
-1588 YIPVA
+1588 IPVKNA
-1593 NGDGTYGVEL
+1593 DGTYGVEL
-1603 SNYVVVGGIKG
+1603 GNYVVVGGIKG

-1629 IKPVLETICEKDALG
+1629 IKPVLETICANDALG
-1644 QGTPANAAA
+1644 QGTPANADA

-1750 ASNGLYTYQHYFEGI
+1750 ASNGLYTYQPYFEGI

-1837 QNTAVATISGN
+1837 QNTAEATISGN

-1884 LHKNLAAGSKINI
+1884 LHKNLAAGSKIDI
-1897 AGNTVDGNG
+1897 AGNTIDGNG

-1958 QIGDVKYETLQAA
+1958 QIGDVKYETLKDAINAA
-1971 IDAANNGETVTLLAD
+1971 KDGDIVMLLAD

-2070 IESGTYEGGL
+2070 IESGTYKGGL

-2094 GGKFTRDWAPKYGVT
+2094 GGKFTGTYAPSSGYTAV
-2109 GTILVYGTTTIK
+2109 ILVYGNTTITGGEFIQSLTTT
-2121 DGTFI
+2121 G
-2126 DKSTSNNARVVVT
+2126 SWAHPQVVMT
-2139 GVVEGYTSITYVK
+2139 GVVEGYEAFTTVT
-2152 GGSFTRT
+2152 GGTFTNKK
-2159 GSGNIFHGLGKATSD
+2159 SGEGIFRGIGKATSD
-2174 NFEVSGGTFNKSI
+2174 NFEVSGGTFNKSVPD
-2187 SDGYCADGFIPTKNA
+2187 SYFKTGYFAKKTADGYTADGPYAVRIGTTAGYATLEEAFAAAKN
-2202 DGTYGVKE
+2202 G
-2210 GKYVAQVGKYNKYE
+2210 N
-2224 SLAEAISHSSR
+2224 
-2235 STIKLLA
+2235 
-2242 NVTENV
+2242 
-2248 TIPAGKT
+2248 T
-2255 ITLDL
+2255 ITLLRDCESGRINLEDKSVTVDL
-2260 NGFTL
+2260 NGKVLTSTAAYGVMFCAKNGHKITVKGDTRGSKLVGTL
-2265 NGGTGTANA
+2265 MVTAETDGHIVINGGTYESAQYCPIYINGAVSSESSTLTVKNA
-2274 ALYNLGTITIRD
+2274 TITALPGDSNQDNGVAVYLAGYSTSTFTRTTITAPVTGLEIR
-2286 SSAAQTG
+2286 
-2293 TIKRD
+2293 
-2298 DAGIEGE
+2298 AG
-2305 TSYYVIRNQGTMTIE
+2305 
-2320 SGIVI
+2320 
-2325 NNSGYRKVNSTGS
+2325 K
-2338 MVGSSLICNG
+2338 L
-2348 DCDEGGTLTIK
+2348 TLTNC
-2359 GGTFTQNNFIAI
+2359 T
-2371 KNGVLG
+2371 
-2377 VLKVTGG
+2377 VTGG
-2384 TITSNHSAIQNWFEA
+2384 SGEVMTNANGNGTTVTNAAVAISQHTTKK
-2399 DITGGKITG
+2399 DIDVTITGGTY
-2408 QLWTDAWEEGKS
+2408 T
-2420 VGKTTIGGDAT
+2420 AT
-2431 FAGEIVMD
+2431 AAVYQTNVQG
-2439 ITGSVAP
+2439 TGSE
-2446 TLAINGGNLNVT
+2446 NVKVSIKSGT
-2458 RWRITNA
+2458 FKGAVSAETN
-2465 AANAGAKPAVSG
+2465 NTIAVSG

-2492 YIPKDNGDGTYGVKE
+2492 YIPTANADGTYGVKE

-2527 AAKGNST
+2527 AAKGGST

-2561 HNITATGTA
+2561 HNITAAGTA

-2795 EINGVKYDTLQAAIN
+2795 EINGVKYDTLSQAI
-2810 AAQATKGGATIT
+2810 AALEDKGGTIK
-2822 LLKNINTE
+2822 LLQDINTPSMNYKITE
-2830 SYYMVDGDNPVT
+2830 NIT
-2842 IDLAGYN
+2842 IDLNGHN
-2849 ITGSGISGLF
+2849 ITGSGTEGVF
-2859 YVTAKG
+2859 YVYTSG
-2865 DLTIKG
+2865 HLTITG
-2871 KGTVTAV
+2871 DGVITAV
-2878 EDNGAA
+2878 ENNKAA
-2884 MAVWVRS
+2884 IAVQVFS
-2891 PIAKVTLEGG
+2891 ANAKVTLEGG
-2901 TYTQQITNTA
+2901 TYKQKITNIN

-2920 ERGNV
+2920 YYGTAEI
-2925 YVKGGT
+2925 KGGT
-2931 YKGATPDWTLNCY
+2931 YEGATPDWTLNCK
-2944 DEHYQSKEANI
+2944 DENYLSKEANI

-2976 TNFVPAGYVSTK
+2976 TNFVAAGYASNMNE
-2988 GADGNYTVEEYKPVE
+2988 DGSYTVAPEDTKIDVKRSLTLGNTLIMNYKVLLPEGYTNPHIVFESYDAKAGAFYSVPV
-3003 VWTGY
+3003 
-3008 SGAKVASYA
+3008 A
-3017 TVAEAAEKL
+3017 
-3026 DGNKWI
+3026 
-3032 VIGKDY
+3032 DY
-3038 TLTEDFTIGG
+3038 TLQTKDEETRYVFAFTET
-3048 ENLDNLYLDV
+3048 
-3058 AEGATL
+3058 
-3064 TVAEGVTLTVAAN
+3064 
-3077 AKRLGVRDGATLVN
+3077 
-3091 KGTIV
+3091 
-3096 VCGSSTSNGF
+3096 
-3106 AMLYG
+3106 
-3111 TFTGNELTVP
+3111 
-3121 EGCFLDNNGKN
+3121 
-3132 FFATA
+3132 
-3137 NENAV
+3137 
-3142 YEITFGDGTVKKTA
+3142 
-3156 DSTNIKGGNVKQIK
+3156 
-3170 LLKDVTNGG
+3170 
-3179 WTLDSSSVGAEVV
+3179 
-3192 LDLNGHTISYN
+3192 
-3203 GANRYYATLNVY
+3203 
-3215 TKVTI
+3215 
-3220 KNGTVKYEGSKRG
+3220 
-3233 AIDLVGQGDLTI
+3233 
-3245 ERDVTIDGGDGFAI
+3245 
-3259 FTSGTSKL
+3259 
-3267 TVNGKVTANGNYA
+3267 
-3280 IAGNGSKDAGGYIDS
+3280 
-3295 CDIIVNG
+3295 
-3302 GAVISAS
+3302 
-3309 KGIAIYHPE
+3309 
-3318 KGTVT
+3318 
-3323 INGGTITGHTGIEM
+3323 
-3337 CAGQLVVNGGS
+3337 
-3348 ITSNG
+3348 
-3353 DNMDATGSQNAIL
+3353 
-3366 DGAAISIINRNYP
+3366 
-3379 GGVPTAVIKGGTF
+3379 
-3392 AANGKD
+3392 
-3398 AQTVK
+3398 
-3403 AYDYTGDKVAEWTAA
+3403 
-3418 GDNVNISGGTFSS
+3418 
-3431 IPTNMGVLCADGYK
+3431 
-3445 TVYDAY
+3445 
-3451 ADMYNVVKQ
+3451 
-3460 DAKITVGKRLSIGN
+3460 
-3474 DLTITYLVSMTDCT
+3474 
-3488 NPWVKFQFYND
+3488 
-3499 DIKGYT
+3499 
-3505 TVEVKNYGTDT
+3505 
-3516 VTGPDGKPM
+3516 
-3525 DVFTFD
+3525 
-3531 FTGINPQRMTD
+3531 NPQRMTD

-3550 KDANGNVV
+3550 TKGETEKAFPI
-3558 EYQVDDYSVAQYCS
+3558 DDYSVADYCNELLDS
-3572 NKLAK
+3572 AANEKGAYNELV
-3577 LGQNDPLRKL
+3577 
-3587 IGNLVAYGAA
+3587 GNLVAYGTA
-3597 AQVYQNYRT
+3597 AQLYQNYHT
-3606 DNLVSTV
+3606 DKLVKDVVNGGIAVTYPISEAVEVNNLNKVAGGVAIETKSLVLNNAFAIRVKFTLEDNTTIDQVKFTV
-3613 VSGAV
+3613 AV
-3618 STDYTDRLSSVTQY
+3618 D
-3632 TEKVLGTAGVN
+3632 
-3643 IKGKTLVL
+3643 GKTTTIGSESFREGTL
-3651 SNTFAVRVYFT
+3651 SNGT
-3662 VNKGVDI
+3662 
-3669 ANVSFNVTANGKTDT
+3669 SC
-3684 VNSFEKD
+3684 
-3691 EKLGYYYFDYANL
+3691 YYFDFADL
-3704 NATQLDSE
+3704 NSRQLGS
-3712 VKFESFVNETGVGDM
+3712 T
-3727 VTYSVNTYL
+3727 VTFTAVVDGTNNDVLEFSANTYL
-3736 AKKMPNYDKSS
+3736 R
-3747 NAYKLMAELFNYG
+3747 LMAEREGVSTELMNLLTTLYNYG
-3760 CACTEYASK
+3760 CTCDSFK

>member
-39 DVIVEETNTSDDNTV
+39 GAIVEETNTSDDNTV
-54 GGTTG
+54 GGSTG

-101 ADGQTIVV
+101 ADGETIVV

-126 FTIAAADGADV
+126 FTIAAAEGAKV

-236 NEGANHKTDL
+236 NEGAIDKTDL
-246 TVTKTSF
+246 TVENTEF
-253 NASAPVTGK
+253 NASAPAEGK

-271 MAGGATITVDEQT
+271 MAGGATITVDDKT
-284 TAAGFDN
+284 TAAGFAA
-291 GSNSG
+291 GSKSG
-296 NSLWNDKMQTA
+296 STLWNDKKQTA
-307 DTNKNTTVTVAGETV
+307 DTNKNTTVTVAGEKV

-390 KTGAITPENAPDT
+390 KTGAIAPENTPDT

-549 KQPSENGKMAVTVK
+549 KQPSENGKMDVTVK
-563 NSTFNNV
+563 NSTFNDV

-583 GQQACDI
+583 GQKACDI

-639 GATEAAKET
+639 GATEAAKDT

-669 ANPYTLEQ
+669 AKPYTLEQ
-677 LGTMTRQAYIEAQN
+677 LGAMTRREYIDAQD
-691 RLNGIMY
+691 RLNGTMY
-698 VTVGNYAYDTNGVL
+698 VTVGDYTYGTNGVL

-820 NGIIVGAIAAQTL
+820 NGIIVGAIAAKTL

-913 NSFDISRQAGDTTI
+913 NSFDISRQAGDTAI

-939 ANAFNLVAENNTKSA
+939 ANAFNLVAENNTKSE

-975 KNLAGEPVELTD
+975 KDTKGNEVELTD
-987 ALKWKAGDAE
+987 ALKWKAGDA
-997 TDKIVLE
+997 TADKLTLKSVPLD
-1004 TVEAVASVGSK
+1004 TSAPAGYVEDEQG
-1015 QYGSLQAA
+1015 
-1023 IDAASRNATVT
+1023 
-1034 MLADT
+1034 
-1039 KENVTISKALTLDL
+1039 NVTIFDEAGLFWFAKQA
-1053 NGFTLNGGTEKGKPA
+1053 NEKGNTFAGKTVTLANSITLTKNWEPVGKFRGTSFQGMFDGHNYTISNLKVVKYNA
-1068 LTITA
+1068 SGVGLFGETFRATIKNLTVEGTITA
-1073 RIVTIKDSSE
+1073 TNCDYVGGIVGHGYATISNCTFKGDIN
-1083 AQTGTIMRED
+1083 GTSYQVGGI
-1093 TAENSGVSSHYVIDI
+1093 T
-1108 QGNGWVIFKSGT
+1108 
-1120 VKNGSGAGGTKGA
+1120 GSGGFTVTNCSVYGNVTAKYWAGGIVGNCQDGGA
-1133 SLVRVG
+1133 YTNCYVEGVISAESTFWGGGAAGITPVPL
-1139 DDSVK
+1139 
-1144 NYPGLV
+1144 YPSQV
-1150 INGGTFTQDNFIVIK
+1150 I
-1165 VDRGHLTLNGG
+1165 
-1176 TLNSANTYAVE
+1176 SSCYSNTV
-1187 NWFNATI
+1187 
-1194 KGGTVNGAVS
+1194 V
-1204 SWTYSAGSNS
+1204 
-1214 TLTISGGT
+1214 
-1222 VNGDVTSVN
+1222 
-1231 YGDADKVAKVEI
+1231 KVAGKE
-1243 TDGTVNGQLDT
+1243 VNCPIIAAYNNPLD
-1254 RSYDPNTGELTSIDD
+1254 Y
-1269 AAKAT
+1269 
-1274 IKVSGGTFS
+1274 
-1283 SAVPAEYCAAGFI
+1283 
-1296 PTANA
+1296 
-1301 DGTYGVQQQQ
+1301 
-1311 QVLAKIGDTAYYTMD
+1311 
-1326 AAFHAVQAGETIV
+1326 
-1339 MQRDYTTGA
+1339 
-1348 EQYSGNKSFAIDL
+1348 
-1361 NGKTWTYT
+1361 NGYT
-1369 GTNTNHAAFE
+1369 GDLKIYDNSWNKQK
-1379 INYPDVTLT
+1379 NSNNSYPIYAEKD
-1388 VKNGTVASN
+1388 
-1397 SMVGLIPSAMG
+1397 G
-1408 VGGTITYDNAGLVFE
+1408 VGGVLVEGKDVSRDNNLVMLE
-1423 GVTMTAKGHSGIE
+1423 DDLQYVT
-1436 TNGNNTNDAVTLKNS
+1436 D
-1451 TLNVPDGFGIY
+1451 
-1462 FPSSGT
+1462 
-1468 LTIDNSTINA
+1468 
-1478 KTMGVQVCAGSLSIN
+1478 LSKVRIM
-1493 AGSAITVTGDAVP
+1493 AGSAVTQAQVDALAAASIGTAKYITLA
-1506 KTENDGAIQ
+1506 
-1515 DGAAISIVNRTG
+1515 AAI
-1527 YKGLGDVTVTGGKF
+1527 
-1541 TAKAGNK
+1541 
-1548 AIKAYDWANNTE
+1548 
-1560 TEFTAAEKVAVSGGT
+1560 
-1575 FSSAV
+1575 
-1580 PEGLCATG
+1580 
-1588 YIPVA
+1588 
-1593 NGDGTYGVEL
+1593 
-1603 SNYVVVGGIKG
+1603 
-1614 FENTKFASFADAYDA
+1614 
-1629 IKPVLETICEKDALG
+1629 
-1644 QGTPANAAA
+1644 AAA
-1653 FDAVFTDVKDGRAT
+1653 KD
-1667 LTYTITGNV
+1667 
-1676 TYDET
+1676 
-1681 GYANLLTMGRRSSHY
+1681 
-1696 LTNERHLINFK
+1696 
-1707 FVGAEADR
+1707 
-1715 GATLTVNS
+1715 
-1723 NITLPYEWWGEKI
+1723 
-1736 TTAISFENLTITGS
+1736 
-1750 ASNGLYTYQHYFEGI
+1750 
-1765 DFKVN
+1765 
-1770 NCTLKGIKIY
+1770 
-1780 NCANVGG
+1780 
-1787 SYTITNSTLDGTGAP
+1787 
-1802 AGAYAIH
+1802 
-1809 LQGNETAPLNIT
+1809 
-1821 ISGNQI
+1821 
-1827 SGYDRGINID
+1827 
-1837 QNTAVATISGN
+1837 
-1848 TIGINDVNRSCI
+1848 
-1860 QLTRLASTEVKD
+1860 
-1872 NTLNL
+1872 
-1877 NGGNAFT
+1877 
-1884 LHKNLAAGSKINI
+1884 
-1897 AGNTVDGNG
+1897 
-1906 YLIYDD
+1906 
-1912 TKNAIDLTY
+1912 
-1921 TNNTITGNVDTTK
+1921 
-1934 GVYDGKTHALT
+1934 
-1945 DGVDVVINGVKAA
+1945 
-1958 QIGDVKYETLQAA
+1958 
-1971 IDAANNGETVTLLAD
+1971 GETVTLLAD

-2044 IATFTGV
+2044 TATFTGV

-2063 DNWGTLT
+2063 DNFGTLT
-2070 IESGTYEGGL
+2070 IESGSYTGGL
-2080 NVVKSE
+2080 DTIKNEPGAKLTISGGE
-2086 EGSTLTIN
+2086 FTLT
-2094 GGKFTRDWAPKYGVT
+2094 K
-2109 GTILVYGTTTIK
+2109 GTSKG
-2121 DGTFI
+2121 F
-2126 DKSTSNNARVVVT
+2126 T
-2139 GVVEGYTSITYVK
+2139 GVVFNYGDLTIT
-2152 GGSFTRT
+2152 GGTFTQSDKSAPYGQAQVIHTDNKSGSSAPSTVIT
-2159 GSGNIFHGLGKATSD
+2159 GGTFKNLCTRSTAWVVRAT
-2174 NFEVSGGTFNKSI
+2174 NAAAGATKVSGGTFNKSI

-2202 DGTYGVKE
+2202 DGTYGVKA
-2210 GKYVAQVGKYNKYE
+2210 GKYVAQIGSKKYE
-2224 SLAEAISHSSR
+2224 TLADAIR
-2235 STIKLLA
+2235 LAAKGKTITLLD

-2248 TIPAGKT
+2248 EIAANKNL
-2255 ITLDL
+2255 TLDL

-2265 NGGTGTANA
+2265 NGGTGTAKA
-2274 ALYNLGTITIRD
+2274 ALYNLGTITIQD
-2286 SSAAQTG
+2286 SSAAKTG

-2320 SGIVI
+2320 SGNVI

-2492 YIPKDNGDGTYGVKE
+2492 YIPTANADGTYGVKA
-2507 GVYVAKVD
+2507 GAYVAKVD
-2515 NVKYETLQAAIN
+2515 NVKYETLQAAI
-2527 AAKGNST
+2527 T
-2534 VRLLANVT
+2534 
-2542 LTETAVFPAGKTVH
+2542 
-2556 LNLVG
+2556 
-2561 HNITATGTA
+2561 
-2570 LRINGTT
+2570 
-2577 DIQSTGGV
+2577 
-2585 GTIESTGNVAVA
+2585 
-2597 VGNNA
+2597 
-2602 SLTVYSG
+2602 
-2609 TLKGREG
+2609 
-2616 AVITGTST
+2616 
-2624 GAKIEIKKNATLI
+2624 
-2637 ATDNAVIAGNG
+2637 
-2648 SQRDGKPNTILV
+2648 
-2660 RGGTFIG
+2660 
-2667 GIVTDGYIACG
+2667 
-2678 IYAPWNDNVTVSG
+2678 
-2691 GTFNITNGAG
+2691 
-2701 IVARAGTV
+2701 
-2709 KVTGGTFNCTGTAEG
+2709 
-2724 YVGDS
+2724 
-2729 KNKVP
+2729 
-2734 CAALVFDKAAK
+2734 
-2745 YPALTESSQILVSG
+2745 
-2759 GSFSTD
+2759 
-2765 PAVNGATLADGYVAT
+2765 
-2780 QTDGMYKVAK
+2780 
-2790 ADPTA
+2790 
-2795 EINGVKYDTLQAAIN
+2795 
-2810 AAQATKGGATIT
+2810 AAQDTKDGATIT
-2822 LLKNINTE
+2822 LLTDINTS
-2830 SYYMVDGDNPVT
+2830 SYYEVKGDNPVT
-2842 IDLAGYN
+2842 IDLAGHN

-2871 KGTVTAV
+2871 EGTVTAV

-2931 YKGATPDWTLNCY
+2931 YKGFTPDWTLNCKDDY
-2944 DEHYQSKEANI
+2944 YQSKEANI

-2967 ANNKAEGEN
+2967 ANNMAEGEN
-2976 TNFVPAGYVSTK
+2976 TNFVAAGYVSTK
-2988 GADGNYTVEEYKPVE
+2988 GADGNFVVTE
-3003 VWTGY
+3003 V
-3008 SGAKVASYA
+3008 KVAEVNGVAYA
-3017 TVAEAAEKL
+3017 TLSEAIA
-3026 DGNKWI
+3026 
-3032 VIGKDY
+3032 
-3038 TLTEDFTIGG
+3038 
-3048 ENLDNLYLDV
+3048 
-3058 AEGATL
+3058 
-3064 TVAEGVTLTVAAN
+3064 AAN
-3077 AKRLGVRDGATLVN
+3077 A
-3091 KGTIV
+3091 
-3096 VCGSSTSNGF
+3096 
-3106 AMLYG
+3106 
-3111 TFTGNELTVP
+3111 
-3121 EGCFLDNNGKN
+3121 
-3132 FFATA
+3132 
-3137 NENAV
+3137 
-3142 YEITFGDGTVKKTA
+3142 GDTVK
-3156 DSTNIKGGNVKQIK
+3156 
-3170 LLKDVTNGG
+3170 LLRDINTPEISYMISRSL
-3179 WTLDSSSVGAEVV
+3179 TI
-3192 LDLNGHTISYN
+3192 DLNGMTVTGSGYDAVFQIDN
-3203 GANRYYATLNVY
+3203 ADA
-3215 TKVTI
+3215 KVVI
-3220 KNGTVKYEGSKRG
+3220 KNGKVVAVEQSGSAGKYTM
-3233 AIDLVGQGDLTI
+3233 AIW
-3245 ERDVTIDGGDGFAI
+3245 
-3259 FTSGTSKL
+3259 
-3267 TVNGKVTANGNYA
+3267 
-3280 IAGNGSKDAGGYIDS
+3280 
-3295 CDIIVNG
+3295 
-3302 GAVISAS
+3302 AS
-3309 KGIAIYHPE
+3309 KAGCEVTLEGLDVSQKITHTDDPQMDMIYAS
-3318 KGTVT
+3318 
-3323 INGGTITGHTGIEM
+3323 GGTITINSGNFVSGTPAWTLN
-3337 CAGQLVVNGGS
+3337 CNDTSYKNG
-3348 ITSNG
+3348 T
-3353 DNMDATGSQNAIL
+3353 AK
-3366 DGAAISIINRNYP
+3366 II
-3379 GGVPTAVIKGGTF
+3379 VTGGTF
-3392 AANGKD
+3392 VGFDPANN
-3398 AQTVK
+3398 K
-3403 AYDYTGDKVAEWTAA
+3403 AEGEGTNFVAA
-3418 GDNVNISGGTFSS
+3418 GYVS
-3431 IPTNMGVLCADGYK
+3431 NMNEDGSY
-3445 TVYDAY
+3445 TV
-3451 ADMYNVVKQ
+3451 VPE
-3460 DAKITVGKRLSIGN
+3460 DAKITVNKSLTLGN
-3474 DLTITYLVSMTDCT
+3474 TLTMTYKVLLPEGYTSEKMV
-3488 NPWVKFQFYND
+3488 FEFYND
-3499 DIKGYT
+3499 DIKGYD
-3505 TVEVKNYGTDT
+3505 TVEVLNGNYNNTT
-3516 VTGPDGKPM
+3516 KRYE
-3525 DVFTFD
+3525 FA
-3531 FTGINPQRMTD
+3531 FTGINPQRMND
-3542 TLKATVYA
+3542 TLKAKMYA
-3550 KDANGNVV
+3550 KDANSNEVI
-3558 EYQVDDYSVAQYCS
+3558 YSVDDYSVAMYCNALLS
-3572 NKLAK
+3572 SEANKDGK
-3577 LGQNDPLRKL
+3577 YTKL
-3587 IGNLVAYGAA
+3587 IASLVAYGTAS
-3597 AQVYQNYRT
+3597 QKYMNYRT
-3606 DNLVSTV
+3606 DTLVSSIV
-3613 VSGAV
+3613 DAGAAD
-3618 STDYTDRLSSVTQY
+3618 DYTAQLAAVQAVNNRIPGTGVT
-3632 TEKVLGTAGVN
+3632 
-3643 IKGKTLVL
+3643 IKAKSLVL
-3651 SNTFAVRVYFT
+3651 TNAFAIRVKFVLDSNVSIDDVYFT
-3662 VNKGVDI
+3662 VNSDSTQYKEFKQSTLSDG
-3669 ANVSFNVTANGKTDT
+3669 T
-3684 VNSFEKD
+3684 VC
-3691 EKLGYYYFDYANL
+3691 YYFDYTGL
-3704 NATQLDSE
+3704 NASELDDA
-3712 VKFESFVNETGVGDM
+3712 FTFTAHTGTGTGDAL
-3727 VTYSVNTYL
+3727 TYNANTYL
-3736 AKKMPNYDKSS
+3736 NGM
-3747 NAYKLMAELFNYG
+3747 YKVLTDRGDTTSALYEIVTALFNYG
-3760 CACTEYASK
+3760 WTCDQF